1 MKLWGK
7 ARTLRVAIRT
17 FTGDV
22 DAEEW
27 PHRLD
32 AERTSNAALQHHRL
46 VISFLHAAAAASV
59 NYYLAL

>member
-32 AERTSNAALQHHRL
+32 AERTSNAALQHC
-46 VISFLHAAAAASV
+46 STTDS
-59 NYYLAL
+59 